1 MDLCHVSK
9 ATPQCPLSGAR
20 SGQHHF
26 GLCTVVVAI
35 NERDTLYALFMLC
48 AMFNARGLWGSWVLI
63 SFSYAKSLRASLL
76 RFRGVSRAGLPTGSG
91 WIKGG
96 VHSKGSEFEG
106 SWLTGR
112 RWGSMISWSHRI
124 QPVVFSVAGGADD
137 NVLPS
142 LGCLLVFRFPDLCM
156 QRRTSGTGEVGL
168 SCHSALG

>member
-1 MDLCHVSK
+1 MASIILVFV
-9 ATPQCPLSGAR
+9 LSWWQ
-20 SGQHHF
+20 S
-26 GLCTVVVAI
+26 
-35 NERDTLYALFMLC
+35 LYALSILC
-48 AMFNARGLWGSWVLI
+48 ATFNARGLWGSWVLI
-63 SFSYAKSLRASLL
+63 SCSYAKSLRASLL

-96 VHSKGSEFEG
+96 VHRKDSEFEG